1 MFEETKIIVNILKK
15 YFLFIIV
22 LPILPSIIILFY
34 SQNYENQFIEL
45 YRYNVYTETINRD
58 KYSKV
63 DSIIYKIDNTIEAYD
78 KTYIKNLRAIKTLR
92 ESEKIILGDLFREFI
107 INLSSN
113 NEAMQN
119 INIEN
124 LNINSL
130 TIMDFYNR
138 VFEKNDLN
146 KLQINFYSHTSD
158 INLIKNVFGAAIDKI
173 NISYSKQIHKNEE
186 RILSSLITDLELL
199 IKTNKNIINTL
210 DNQLYFIKDTTQTDY
225 TNEKKTEIELKIVF
239 LLDYEERLLDIINEI
254 NTVLSNENYENL
266 KMINNIW
273 EVKNLYNTKSNYL
286 IKYLY
291 IISYFLFLILFLFLS
306 IIYEYNFKRKT

>member
-146 KLQINFYSHTSD
+146 N
-158 INLIKNVFGAAIDKI
+158 
-173 NISYSKQIHKNEE
+173 
-186 RILSSLITDLELL
+186 
-199 IKTNKNIINTL
+199 
-210 DNQLYFIKDTTQTDY
+210 
-225 TNEKKTEIELKIVF
+225 
-239 LLDYEERLLDIINEI
+239 
-254 NTVLSNENYENL
+254 
-266 KMINNIW
+266 
-273 EVKNLYNTKSNYL
+273 
-286 IKYLY
+286 
-291 IISYFLFLILFLFLS
+291 
-306 IIYEYNFKRKT
+306 